1 MRKTFFG
8 ALFVG
13 LTSSALAQAAPRSLN
28 VVATEPNDAGVMF
41 ARQALP
47 VPLPTA
53 STTGQSALLATK
65 VIYLNKDGVTLT
77 PGNNDSRANVSS
89 IAQSATQL
97 SPWAVSAAGWTQ
109 TVSCLNDIFSR
120 FNVKLVTAD
129 PGNVPHVE
137 AVFTSDTYN
146 RLDPNDPNGNR
157 YGGVSPFTLDC
168 SVIDNSIVFTFA
180 GLLNNDPQVACE
192 VMAQEIVHSYGADH
206 KLLASDPMTYLPYN
220 GKRSFQDQLVSCGE
234 STARPCGINGSTC
247 RAQQNSVALLTERV
261 GLRDNTPPEIGA
273 ITPADGATVAPG
285 YEITVSAT
293 DLVGVAQVEAFVDGV
308 SVGINTAAPYTF
320 ATDAQAADGSHAIV
334 IKVSDGA
341 NEVQKTSNVVVA
353 KDAPPTDP
361 NNPPG
366 GPGIDPTNPP
376 VSDTGDGATLTT
388 GGCASGS
395 AQGGLTLGLAIMI
408 AVIRRRKVV

>member
-1 MRKTFFG
+1 MRKTFSVVLV
-8 ALFVG
+8 AG

-28 VVATEPNDAGVMF
+28 VVATEPNDVGVMF

-47 VPLPTA
+47 APLPTTA
-53 STTGQSALLATK
+53 TSSQSALLATK

-97 SPWAVSAAGWTQ
+97 SPWAVSATGWTQ
-109 TVSCLNDIFSR
+109 TVSCLTDIFSR

-129 PGNVPHVE
+129 PGNVPHLE
-137 AVFTSDTYN
+137 AVFTSDTYK
-146 RLDPNDPNGNR
+146 RLDPTDPNGDR

-206 KLLASDPMTYLPYN
+206 ELLASDPMTYLPYN

-285 YEITVSAT
+285 YEISVSAT

-308 SVGINTAAPYTF
+308 SVGIKTAAPYTF

-341 NEVQKTSNVVVA
+341 NEVQKTSSVVVA

-361 NNPPG
+361 NNPPD